1 MRTKRAQVRVSL
13 ALEGGL
19 RHLGQ
24 GWGLLYLRRVEET
37 LDPVLEASE
46 YSTKVLLDRLASL
59 TQDDCSEVYSPQ
71 GLSLLSMLWTKVAA
85 HERLMYQANW
95 LGRPIIQLP
104 SDVLILQ
111 EIIWETQPD
120 VIVETGVAHGG
131 SLVLAASIL
140 ELMGKGRVVGI
151 DVEIRPHNREAI
163 ATHPLSHRID
173 LIEGDSVAPATVD
186 AVRAMIP
193 SGARVMVALDSNHS
207 ADHVAKELAAYA
219 SLVTPGCYLVA
230 HDGAQLW
237 VWDNPNAAE
246 HWSDDHPLI
255 AIDAFLR
262 DHPEFV
268 CDESRTRF
276 GITSSPH
283 GYLLRQNS
291 EAGAGA

>member
-1 MRTKRAQVRVSL
+1 MKLDL
-13 ALEGGL
+13 ALE
-19 RHLGQ
+19 
-24 GWGLLYLRRVEET
+24 
-37 LDPVLEASE
+37 ASD
-46 YSTKVLLDRLASL
+46 YSTQGLLDRLATL
-59 TQDDCSEVYSPQ
+59 TQVDSSAVFSQE
-71 GLSLLSMLWTKVAA
+71 GLSLLSILWTKVAA

-95 LGRPIIQLP
+95 LGRPVIQLP
-104 SDVLILQ
+104 SDVLTLQ

-131 SLVLAASIL
+131 SLILAASIL
-140 ELMGKGRVVGI
+140 QLAGKGRVVGV
-151 DVEIRPHNREAI
+151 DVEIRQHNREAI
-163 ATHPLSHRID
+163 EAHPLSNRID
-173 LIEGDSVAPATVD
+173 LIEGDSVAQSTVD
-186 AVRAMIP
+186 AVRALIP
-193 SGARVMVALDSNHS
+193 PGARVMVALDSNHS
-207 ADHVAKELAAYA
+207 ADHVAKELSAYA

-291 EAGAGA
+291 EAGAGT

>member
-1 MRTKRAQVRVSL
+1 MGPLVGYTSS
-13 ALEGGL
+13 
-19 RHLGQ
+19 
-24 GWGLLYLRRVEET
+24 LRRVEET
-37 LDPVLEASE
+37 LKPALEAKE
-46 YSTKVLLDRLASL
+46 YSTKVLLDRLFSL
-59 TQDDCSEVYSPQ
+59 TQDDSSAVYSPE
-71 GLSLLSMLWTKVAA
+71 GLSVLSILWTKVAA
-85 HERLMYQANW
+85 HHRLMYQANW

-104 SDVLILQ
+104 SDVLTLQ
-111 EIIWETQPD
+111 EVIWETQPD

-131 SLVLAASIL
+131 SLILAASIL
-140 ELMGKGRVVGI
+140 ELTGKGRVLGV
-151 DVEIRPHNREAI
+151 DVEIRQHNREAI
-163 ATHPLSHRID
+163 ETHPLSHRID
-173 LIEGDSVAPATVD
+173 LLEGNSVAPTTVE
-186 AVRAMIP
+186 AVRALIP
-193 SGARVMVALDSNHS
+193 RGARVMVALDSNHS

-246 HWSDDHPLI
+246 HWSNDHPLI

-283 GYLLRQNS
+283 GYLLRKNI
-291 EAGAGA
+291 EAGDGA